1 MLLLLQSMKNPGFI
15 CSHNMGQNSVL
26 IKGCILISGLHADK
40 QSLFSSNLGNMF
52 KPRTHNMI
60 PETDWQGWVGMLVAS
75 LLPGQ
80 MAQLLGEE
88 DASWRGVTA
97 LQRAQSSTEQKC
109 WQLLM
114 HLPERKETV
123 LPRKLCIRVCVHFLL
138 SMVFLTRLIKIKG
151 RKTHQK
157 AHIQAQPVNVCFN
170 LLAWKGCT
178 IPKTHTHYQGSCFKM
193 SPLTGNDTAAQ
204 TKPMDTLF

>member
-1 MLLLLQSMKNPGFI
+1 MWDRTVSSSKDAFSSLAYMLTNKA
-15 CSHNMGQNSVL
+15 CSP
-26 IKGCILISGLHADK
+26 LISGTC
-40 QSLFSSNLGNMF
+40 SSPGLTTWSQ
-52 KPRTHNMI
+52 K
-60 PETDWQGWVGMLVAS
+60 DWQGWVGMLVAS

-80 MAQLLGEE
+80 MARLLGEE

-114 HLPERKETV
+114 HLPERKETI
-123 LPRKLCIRVCVHFLL
+123 LPRKLCIRVCVRFLL
-138 SMVFLTRLIKIKG
+138 SMVSLTRLIKIKG

-178 IPKTHTHYQGSCFKM
+178 IPKAHAHYQGSCFKM
-193 SPLTGNDTAAQ
+193 SPLTGNDTAA
-204 TKPMDTLF
+204 